1 MIAAVDSDA
10 GSPALVSPG
19 TSAWVTMIA
28 GTLAAMAASNGTRS
42 RPRRVSMSETL
53 SGALWGS
60 VVPEPMPGQC
70 FTTGVIPA
78 WVIAGMIAVT

>member
-1 MIAAVDSDA
+1 MIAAAESDA
-10 GSPALVSPG
+10 GSPAPVRPG

-28 GTLAAMAASNGTRS
+28 GTLAAIAASNGMRS
-42 RPRRVSMSETL
+42 LARRVSMPETL

-60 VVPEPMPGQC
+60 VVPEPIPGQC